1 MKNALF
7 FVFAFSKKT
16 TCLDGKGKLQFWT
29 YDFSRRNEFW
39 NFWVKSL
46 ANCFLVFEKR
56 CSFHMLESWMCSVD
70 KGNKT
75 LNRNSFSSNF
85 VLSIHSWLYRGDDI
99 EVEKAL
105 KKIRFPSLVK
115 LDLSENKLADIS
127 TFASLAGLKR
137 LVQFL
142 FFYFSKFFI

>member
-39 NFWVKSL
+39 NFRVKSL

-56 CSFHMLESWMCSVD
+56 CSFHMLESWMCFVD